1 MCKVI
6 DMNEYIW
13 DKESHVEPLEPN
25 WSIDDNDYA
34 LWKAR
39 QSNDNIKV
47 LPIK

>member
-6 DMNEYIW
+6 DMDEYTW
-13 DKESHVEPLEPN
+13 NKESHVEPLIPN
-25 WSIDDNDYA
+25 WSIDNNDYA

-39 QSNDNIKV
+39 QLSNNINV